1 MEILNS
7 GSFIPLD
14 NKEKMEQLAFTAAT
28 LATEVSRS
36 DGFQSG
42 GQANHKLGLELWS
55 GAEYV
60 CRAHEEATIKNL
72 FLSKFLQ
79 SLREIEKQNGG
90 QPRPLQA
97 QVVNPAAPRQ
107 PDPADPVQPIPD
119 PSHAVRTDPVPVPVQ
134 PVHPQP
140 QPAPVYQP
148 QDPARDEYLG
158 IVSPDE
164 RGESNKPSYA
174 DECVPGYDPEIEAL
188 VEKFDNESSEPDA
201 DISNKPV
208 SDAAD
213 ATEQSVSTDLVETE
227 AISES
232 ESESGSP
239 DVVVQSAS
247 TETGEAEVLPDENEI
262 TVVESIESIVIP
274 EKEPYNFDGCTV
286 TAVIQLLPESSGA
299 RKCVVSV
306 RTHDFTPRA
315 AIVDVAIADAFSQI
329 SATLGL
335 AFEQYRNELPARA
348 AEKVKKEKPVA
359 KKQSKS
365 PAKTGKAAS
374 TAPSKPDAQ
383 TTSSTNATATDQN
396 QQGGLFTA

>member
-42 GQANHKLGLELWS
+42 GQANHQLGLELWS

-107 PDPADPVQPIPD
+107 PDPVQPIPD
-119 PSHAVRTDPVPVPVQ
+119 PSHAIRTDPVPVPVQ
-134 PVHPQP
+134 PVQP
-140 QPAPVYQP
+140 QPAPEYQP

-164 RGESNKPSYA
+164 EGESNKPSYA

-188 VEKFDNESSEPDA
+188 VEKFDNESSEPGA
-201 DISNKPV
+201 DISNEPV

-227 AISES
+227 VISES

-239 DVVVQSAS
+239 DVVVQCAS
-247 TETGEAEVLPDENEI
+247 TETGEAEVVPDEKEI
-262 TVVESIESIVIP
+262 TDAESIESIVIP
-274 EKEPYNFDGCTV
+274 EKEPYSFDGCMV
-286 TAVIQLLPESSGA
+286 TAVIQLFPECSGA

-306 RTHDFTPRA
+306 RTHDFTPRV
-315 AIVDVAIADAFSQI
+315 AIVDVEIADALSQI

-365 PAKTGKAAS
+365 PAKAGKAAS
-374 TAPSKPDAQ
+374 TAPLKPDAQ
-383 TTSSTNATATDQN
+383 TTSSTNATSTDQN
-396 QQGGLFTA
+396 KQGGLFTA

>member
-1 MEILNS
+1 
-7 GSFIPLD
+7 
-14 NKEKMEQLAFTAAT
+14 MEQLAFTAAT

-42 GQANHKLGLELWS
+42 GQANHQLGLELWR

-97 QVVNPAAPRQ
+97 QVVNPAAPR
-107 PDPADPVQPIPD
+107 PSYPVQPIPD

-134 PVHPQP
+134 PVQP

-158 IVSPDE
+158 IVSPDHQ
-164 RGESNKPSYA
+164 GESNKPSYA

-188 VEKFDNESSEPDA
+188 VERFDNECSEPDA
-201 DISNKPV
+201 DISNEPV

-213 ATEQSVSTDLVETE
+213 AIEQSVSTDVVETE
-227 AISES
+227 VTFQSES
-232 ESESGSP
+232 DSP
-239 DVVVQSAS
+239 DVVEQSAS
-247 TETGEAEVLPDENEI
+247 TETRETEVARSQNE
-262 TVVESIESIVIP
+262 TKVVESIESIVIP

-306 RTHDFTPRA
+306 RTHDFTPGVT
-315 AIVDVAIADAFSQI
+315 IVDVEIADALSQI

-365 PAKTGKAAS
+365 PAKAGKAAS
-374 TAPSKPDAQ
+374 TAPLKPEAQ

>member
-14 NKEKMEQLAFTAAT
+14 NKEKMEQLAFTATT

-42 GQANHKLGLELWS
+42 GQANHQLGLELWS

-97 QVVNPAAPRQ
+97 EVVNPATPR
-107 PDPADPVQPIPD
+107 PSDPVQPIPD

-134 PVHPQP
+134 PVQP

-164 RGESNKPSYA
+164 QGESNKPSYA
-174 DECVPGYDPEIEAL
+174 DECAPGYDPEIEAL

-201 DISNKPV
+201 DISNEPV

-213 ATEQSVSTDLVETE
+213 AIEQSVSTDLVETE
-227 AISES
+227 VISES

-247 TETGEAEVLPDENEI
+247 TETRETEVAPNQNET
-262 TVVESIESIVIP
+262 TVVESIDSIVIP

-286 TAVIQLLPESSGA
+286 TSVVQLLPESDGV

-306 RTHDFTPRA
+306 RTHDFTPRVT
-315 AIVDVAIADAFSQI
+315 IVDVEIADALSQI

-348 AEKVKKEKPVA
+348 AEKVKKEKPA

-365 PAKTGKAAS
+365 PAKAGKAAS
-374 TAPSKPDAQ
+374 TAPLKPDAQ
-383 TTSSTNATATDQN
+383 TTSSTNTTVTDQN
-396 QQGGLFTA
+396 LQGGLFTA

>member
-42 GQANHKLGLELWS
+42 GQANHQLGLELWS

-79 SLREIEKQNGG
+79 SLRVIDKQNGG

-97 QVVNPAAPRQ
+97 QLVNPAAPR
-107 PDPADPVQPIPD
+107 PSDPVQPIPD

-134 PVHPQP
+134 PVQP

-164 RGESNKPSYA
+164 QGESNKPSYA

-188 VEKFDNESSEPDA
+188 VEKFDNESSEPAA
-201 DISNKPV
+201 DISNEPV

-213 ATEQSVSTDLVETE
+213 AIEQSLSTDLVETE
-227 AISES
+227 VISES
-232 ESESGSP
+232 ESDSP
-239 DVVVQSAS
+239 DVVEQSAS
-247 TETGEAEVLPDENEI
+247 TETRETEVAPNQNET

-274 EKEPYNFDGCTV
+274 EMEPYNFDGCTV
-286 TAVIQLLPESSGA
+286 TAVIQLLPESNGV

-306 RTHDFTPRA
+306 RTHDFTPRV
-315 AIVDVAIADAFSQI
+315 AIVDVEIADALSQI

-335 AFEQYRNELPARA
+335 AFEQYRTELPARA

-365 PAKTGKAAS
+365 PAKAGKAAS
-374 TAPSKPDAQ
+374 TAPLKPDAQ

>member
-42 GQANHKLGLELWS
+42 GQANHQLGLELWS

-60 CRAHEEATIKNL
+60 CRVHEEATIKNL

-97 QVVNPAAPRQ
+97 QVVNPAAPR
-107 PDPADPVQPIPD
+107 PSDPVQPIPD

-134 PVHPQP
+134 PVQP
-140 QPAPVYQP
+140 KPTPVSQP

-164 RGESNKPSYA
+164 QGESNKPSYA

-201 DISNKPV
+201 DISNGPV

-213 ATEQSVSTDLVETE
+213 ATEQSVSTDLAETE
-227 AISES
+227 VLSES

-247 TETGEAEVLPDENEI
+247 TETGEAEVVPDENEI
-262 TVVESIESIVIP
+262 KDAESIESIVIS
-274 EKEPYNFDGCTV
+274 EKEAYSFEGCTV
-286 TAVIQLLPESSGA
+286 TSVVQLLPESDGV

-306 RTHDFTPRA
+306 RTHDFTPRVT
-315 AIVDVAIADAFSQI
+315 IVDVEIADALSQI

-365 PAKTGKAAS
+365 PAKAGKAAS
-374 TAPSKPDAQ
+374 TAPLKPDAQ

>member
-42 GQANHKLGLELWS
+42 GQANHQLGLELWS

-79 SLREIEKQNGG
+79 SLRVIDKQNGG

-97 QVVNPAAPRQ
+97 QLVNPAAPR
-107 PDPADPVQPIPD
+107 PSDPVQPIPD

-134 PVHPQP
+134 PVQP

-164 RGESNKPSYA
+164 KGESNKPSYA

-188 VEKFDNESSEPDA
+188 VEKFDNESSEPAA
-201 DISNKPV
+201 DISNEPV

-213 ATEQSVSTDLVETE
+213 AIEQSLSTDLVETE
-227 AISES
+227 VISES
-232 ESESGSP
+232 ESDSP
-239 DVVVQSAS
+239 DVVEQSAS
-247 TETGEAEVLPDENEI
+247 TETRETEVAPNQNET

-274 EKEPYNFDGCTV
+274 EMEPYNFDGCTV
-286 TAVIQLLPESSGA
+286 TAVIQLLPESNGV

-306 RTHDFTPRA
+306 RTHDFTPRV
-315 AIVDVAIADAFSQI
+315 AIVDVEIADALSQI

-335 AFEQYRNELPARA
+335 AFEQYRTELPARA
-348 AEKVKKEKPVA
+348 AEKVKKEKPA

-365 PAKTGKAAS
+365 PAKAGKATS

-383 TTSSTNATATDQN
+383 TTPPTNAAATDQT

>member
-42 GQANHKLGLELWS
+42 GQANHQLGIELWS

-97 QVVNPAAPRQ
+97 QVVNPAAPR
-107 PDPADPVQPIPD
+107 PSDPVQPIPD
-119 PSHAVRTDPVPVPVQ
+119 LSHAVRTDPVPVPVQ
-134 PVHPQP
+134 PVQP

-164 RGESNKPSYA
+164 QGESNKPSYA

-201 DISNKPV
+201 DISNEPV

-213 ATEQSVSTDLVETE
+213 ATEQRVSTDLVETE
-227 AISES
+227 VISES
-232 ESESGSP
+232 EPESGGP
-239 DVVVQSAS
+239 DVVVQNAS
-247 TETGEAEVLPDENEI
+247 TETGEAEVVPDENEI
-262 TVVESIESIVIP
+262 TDAESIESIVIP

-286 TAVIQLLPESSGA
+286 TAVVQLLPKSNGV

-306 RTHDFTPRA
+306 RSHDFTPRV
-315 AIVDVAIADAFSQI
+315 AIVDVKTNDALTQLSVL
-329 SATLGL
+329 LGT
-335 AFEQYRNELPARA
+335 AFEQYKNELPARA
-348 AEKVKKEKPVA
+348 AEKVKKEKPAA

-365 PAKTGKAAS
+365 PAKAGKAAS
-374 TAPSKPDAQ
+374 TAPSKPDEQA
-383 TTSSTNATATDQN
+383 TPPTNAASTDQN

>member
-36 DGFQSG
+36 DGFQSC
-42 GQANHKLGLELWS
+42 GQANHQLGLELWS

-97 QVVNPAAPRQ
+97 QVVNPAAPR
-107 PDPADPVQPIPD
+107 PSDPVQPIPD

-134 PVHPQP
+134 PVQP

-164 RGESNKPSYA
+164 QGESNKPSYA

-201 DISNKPV
+201 DISNEPV

-227 AISES
+227 VTFQSES
-232 ESESGSP
+232 DSP

-247 TETGEAEVLPDENEI
+247 SETRETEVAPNQNET

-306 RTHDFTPRA
+306 RTHDFTPRVT
-315 AIVDVAIADAFSQI
+315 IVDVEIADALSQI

-348 AEKVKKEKPVA
+348 AEKVKKENPVA

-365 PAKTGKAAS
+365 LAKAGKAAS
-374 TAPSKPDAQ
+374 TAPLKPEAQ
-383 TTSSTNATATDQN
+383 TTPPTNAASTDQN

>member
-36 DGFQSG
+36 EGFQSG
-42 GQANHKLGLELWS
+42 GKANHQLGLELWS

-97 QVVNPAAPRQ
+97 QVVNPAAPR
-107 PDPADPVQPIPD
+107 PSDPVQPIPD
-119 PSHAVRTDPVPVPVQ
+119 FSHAVRTDPVPVPVQ
-134 PVHPQP
+134 PVQP

-164 RGESNKPSYA
+164 QGESNKPSYA

-201 DISNKPV
+201 DISNEPV

-227 AISES
+227 VTFQSES
-232 ESESGSP
+232 DSP
-239 DVVVQSAS
+239 DVVEQSAS
-247 TETGEAEVLPDENEI
+247 TETGEAEVVPDEYEI
-262 TVVESIESIVIP
+262 TDAESIESIVIP

-306 RTHDFTPRA
+306 RTHDFTPRVT
-315 AIVDVAIADAFSQI
+315 IVDVEIADALSQI

-365 PAKTGKAAS
+365 PAKAGKAAS
-374 TAPSKPDAQ
+374 TAPLKPDAQ

>member
-42 GQANHKLGLELWS
+42 GHANHQLGLELWS

-97 QVVNPAAPRQ
+97 QVVNPAAPL
-107 PDPADPVQPIPD
+107 PSDPVQPIPN

-134 PVHPQP
+134 PVQP

-158 IVSPDE
+158 IVCPDE
-164 RGESNKPSYA
+164 QGESNKPSYA

-201 DISNKPV
+201 DISNEPV

-213 ATEQSVSTDLVETE
+213 AIEQRVSTDLFETE
-227 AISES
+227 VISES

-247 TETGEAEVLPDENEI
+247 TETRETEVAPNQTRPRLQ
-262 TVVESIESIVIP
+262 SRIESIVIP

-306 RTHDFTPRA
+306 RTHDFTPRV
-315 AIVDVAIADAFSQI
+315 AIVDVAIADALSQI

-335 AFEQYRNELPARA
+335 VFEQYRNELPARA

-365 PAKTGKAAS
+365 PAKAGKAAS
-374 TAPSKPDAQ
+374 TAPLKPDAQ
-383 TTSSTNATATDQN
+383 TTSSTNAAATDQN

>member
-42 GQANHKLGLELWS
+42 GQANHQLGLELWR

-97 QVVNPAAPRQ
+97 QVVNPAAPR
-107 PDPADPVQPIPD
+107 PSYPVQPIPD

-134 PVHPQP
+134 PVQP

-158 IVSPDE
+158 IVSPDHQ
-164 RGESNKPSYA
+164 GESNKPSYA

-188 VEKFDNESSEPDA
+188 VERFDNECSEPDA
-201 DISNKPV
+201 DISNEPV

-213 ATEQSVSTDLVETE
+213 AIEQSVSTDVVETE
-227 AISES
+227 VTFQSES
-232 ESESGSP
+232 DSP
-239 DVVVQSAS
+239 DVVEQSAS
-247 TETGEAEVLPDENEI
+247 TETRETEVARSQNE
-262 TVVESIESIVIP
+262 TKVVESIESIVIP

-306 RTHDFTPRA
+306 RTHDFTPGVT
-315 AIVDVAIADAFSQI
+315 IVDVEIADALSQI

-365 PAKTGKAAS
+365 PAKAGKAAS
-374 TAPSKPDAQ
+374 TAPLKPEAQ